1 MENGRIKTVGNKVY
15 LKAEGWDKEKLLGV
29 KTETGVSIKKSRDKH
44 LLRMDQSYGINKE
57 LLKAMEETANIT
69 LSDEHGVYQLPVA
82 TILSEGRERDFS
94 KTGSEP
100 QLFVPLTTW
109 ENNKVS

>member
-1 MENGRIKTVGNKVY
+1 MESRIKIVGEKVY
-15 LKAEGWDKEKLLGV
+15 LKAEGWDREKLLGI
-29 KTETGVSIKKSRDKH
+29 KTETGVSVKKDRNKH

-57 LLKAMEETANIT
+57 LLESLEETAKIQ
-69 LSDEHGVYQLPVA
+69 LSDDHGTYELPVA
-82 TILSEGRERDFS
+82 TILDEGVERDFS

-100 QLFVPLTTW
+100 QLFIPLKTW